1 MKNVAKNV
9 LDYTILFDSRK
20 TYFNEDK
27 KEKKKCEER
36 CQRIESNHTFL
47 DLTTDSNCHRP
58 TTSLRHCLWQLG
70 SSCSSTT
77 PLVYCRSSFL
87 LPLILFLF
95 PICARVRVSMHAYTF
110 GNTDTRR
117 YHYRHTVANCPT
129 TPVLFLRSTPSRTR
143 YFVTVSLSSPSFFFH
158 LHALCYSYNTFAR
171 EYSSEM
177 LE

>member
-1 MKNVAKNV
+1 MKNVANTSQ
-9 LDYTILFDSRK
+9 LHNFIRFARN
-20 TYFNEDK
+20 FNEDK
-27 KEKKKCEER
+27 KKKKSEER

-58 TTSLRHCLWQLG
+58 TTSLDTVSG
-70 SSCSSTT
+70 N
-77 PLVYCRSSFL
+77 LVLRAP
-87 LPLILFLF
+87 LPLLLSTVGLPSYSLLFSF
-95 PICARVRVSMHAYTF
+95 SFQSARVFVYLCTHIPSAQHRHP
-110 GNTDTRR
+110 R

-143 YFVTVSLSSPSFFFH
+143 YFVTVSLSSFSFFFH

-177 LE
+177 SE